1 MKYFLKMARVLK
13 AWLLMQAVGREPCLP
28 QWINLSVNSNVN
40 KLLGD
45 GRPWKMQAGF
55 RKFPRDVSGL
65 HLALAPSYLLL
76 LLSASCVT

>member
-1 MKYFLKMARVLK
+1 MVQVLK
-13 AWLLMQAVGREPCLP
+13 AWLLMQAVGRELCLP
-28 QWINLSVNSNVN
+28 QWINLSANTNLN

-55 RKFPRDVSGL
+55 RKLPGDVSGL

-76 LLSASCVT
+76 LLSAFCIT